1 MSRILELLECRPNA
15 GRFQL
20 LDFYNR
26 YDELDPTEQDVRQ
39 WEEMVAGLDDAQR
52 AALASNLY
60 WYVAEVRNDGG
71 IPMPLI
77 FHLAYEDGS
86 EEVRRI
92 PAEIW
97 RRDNESV
104 TKLLLCE
111 KPLASVTLDPY
122 LETAD
127 ADLSDNTW
135 PPQITETRIE
145 ATPGNRAPRGNAM
158 RRAQRGN

>member
-1 MSRILELLECRPNA
+1 MPVILKM
-15 GRFQL
+15 
-20 LDFYNR
+20 DFT
-26 YDELDPTEQDVRQ
+26 DGTTETV
-39 WEEMVAGLDDAQR
+39 
-52 AALASNLY
+52 
-60 WYVAEVRNDGG
+60 
-71 IPMPLI
+71 
-77 FHLAYEDGS
+77 
-86 EEVRRI
+86 RI

>member
-1 MSRILELLECRPNA
+1 MRVE
-15 GRFQL
+15 RFPEL
-20 LDFYNR
+20 LDFYNE
-26 YDELDPTEQDVRQ
+26 YDELDPTEQDVRR
-39 WEEMVAGLDDAQR
+39 WEQLVQGLNDRQR
-52 AALASNLY
+52 EALASDLY

-77 FHLAYEDGS
+77 FRLYYEDGS

-92 PAEIW
+92 PVEIW

-104 TKLLLCE
+104 GKLLICE
-111 KPLASVTLDPY
+111 KPLVSVTLDPF

-135 PPQITETRIE
+135 PPGIEETRIDVK
-145 ATPGNRAPRGNAM
+145 PGNRPVRQNPM
-158 RRAQRGN
+158 RRTLRPGR